1 MFSRPIRAGRP
12 GLLGTMAR
20 TAVIA
25 GTATA
30 VSGAVSGHQRAK
42 QAEKQ
47 QEQAAE
53 QAAFDSQQQLAELQQ
68 QMASMQA
75 VQATGAVPAAPAA
88 GGNDFMA
95 RLNQLAEMKASG
107 ILTDAEFEA
116 AKARILGG

>member
-1 MFSRPIRAGRP
+1 MFPRPIRAGRP
-12 GLLGTMAR
+12 GLLGMMAR
-20 TAVIA
+20 TAVVA

-30 VSGAVSGHQRAK
+30 VSGAVAGHQRAK

-47 QEQAAE
+47 QERAAE

-68 QMASMQA
+68 QMVSMQA
-75 VQATGAVPAAPAA
+75 VQAAGAVPAASAA
-88 GGNDFMA
+88 SGDDLMA
-95 RLNQLAEMKASG
+95 RLNQLAEMRASG